1 MEDKRLVAT
10 KKDIIIFFIFA
21 FSFTIFSCMYIDIED
36 FFHKFSI
43 CLFYFIQ
50 PVLAILI
57 NSFIKF
63 MNIKNE
69 IFLKITKILFN
80 IFSFLYIA
88 LMGLIASGVNSFN
101 KYFYKDMNLYKESSE
116 LTLNIIQ
123 NFIC

>member
-10 KKDIIIFFIFA
+10 KNDIIIFFIFA
-21 FSFTIFSCMYIDIED
+21 FSFTIISCMYIDTKNIIKET
-36 FFHKFSI
+36 SI
-43 CLFYFIQ
+43 YLFYFIQ

-101 KYFYKDMNLYKESSE
+101 KDSYERMKFYKESSE

>member
-10 KKDIIIFFIFA
+10 KKDIIIFFVFA
-21 FSFTIFSCMYIDIED
+21 FSFTIFSYMYMYIED
-36 FFHKFSI
+36 FFHRFLI

-50 PVLAILI
+50 PILAILI

-80 IFSFLYIA
+80 IFSFIFIVF
-88 LMGLIASGVNSFN
+88 MGLIASSVNSFN
-101 KYFYKDMNLYKESSE
+101 KDSYERMKFYKESSE

>member
-21 FSFTIFSCMYIDIED
+21 FSFTIISCIYMDTKNFSRRFLTC
-36 FFHKFSI
+36 S
-43 CLFYFIQ
+43 FYFIQ

-69 IFLKITKILFN
+69 KFLKITKILFN
-80 IFSFLYIA
+80 IFSFIFIVFMGFSAYLFFYFAKTYNHDLKLYE
-88 LMGLIASGVNSFN
+88 
-101 KYFYKDMNLYKESSE
+101 ESLE

>member
-1 MEDKRLVAT
+1 MEDKRLIAT
-10 KKDIIIFFIFA
+10 KKDIIIFFVFA
-21 FSFTIFSCMYIDIED
+21 FSFTIISCMYIDTKNIIKET
-36 FFHKFSI
+36 SI
-43 CLFYFIQ
+43 YLFYFIQ

-69 IFLKITKILFN
+69 KFLKITKILFN

-101 KYFYKDMNLYKESSE
+101 KDSYERMKFYKESSE
-116 LTLNIIQ
+116 LTLSIIQ

>member
-10 KKDIIIFFIFA
+10 KNDIIIFFVFA
-21 FSFTIFSCMYIDIED
+21 FSFTIISCMYENIED
-36 FFHKFSI
+36 LFYRIAI
-43 CLFYFIQ
+43 CLSYFIQ

-101 KYFYKDMNLYKESSE
+101 KDSYERMKFYKESSE

>member
-10 KKDIIIFFIFA
+10 KKDIIIFFVFA
-21 FSFTIFSCMYIDIED
+21 FSFTIFSYMYMYIE
-36 FFHKFSI
+36 
-43 CLFYFIQ
+43 
-50 PVLAILI
+50 VLAILI

-101 KYFYKDMNLYKESSE
+101 KDSYERMKFYKESLE
-116 LTLNIIQ
+116 LTLSIIQ

>member
-1 MEDKRLVAT
+1 MEDKRLIAT

-69 IFLKITKILFN
+69 KFLKITKILFN
-80 IFSFLYIA
+80 IFSFIFIIF
-88 LMGLIASGVNSFN
+88 MGVFTSFIYTFN

>member
-10 KKDIIIFFIFA
+10 KNDIIIFFVFA
-21 FSFTIFSCMYIDIED
+21 FSFTIISCMYENIED
-36 FFHKFSI
+36 LFYRIAI
-43 CLFYFIQ
+43 CLEYFIQ

-63 MNIKNE
+63 MNIKNK

-101 KYFYKDMNLYKESSE
+101 KDSYERMKFYKESLE

>member
-10 KKDIIIFFIFA
+10 KNDIIIFFVFA
-21 FSFTIFSCMYIDIED
+21 FSFTIISCMYENIED
-36 FFHKFSI
+36 LFYRIAI
-43 CLFYFIQ
+43 CLSYFIQ

-101 KYFYKDMNLYKESSE
+101 KYSQEDMKFYKESLE
-116 LTLNIIQ
+116 LTLSIIQ

>member
-1 MEDKRLVAT
+1 MEDKRLIAT
-10 KKDIIIFFIFA
+10 KKDIIIFFVFA
-21 FSFTIFSCMYIDIED
+21 FSFTIISCMYIDTKNIIKET
-36 FFHKFSI
+36 SI
-43 CLFYFIQ
+43 YLFYFIQ

-69 IFLKITKILFN
+69 KFLKITKILFN
-80 IFSFLYIA
+80 IFSFIFIV
-88 LMGLIASGVNSFN
+88 LMGFSAYLFF
-101 KYFYKDMNLYKESSE
+101 YFAKTYNHDLKLYEESLK

>member
-21 FSFTIFSCMYIDIED
+21 FSFTIISCMYENIED
-36 FFHKFSI
+36 LFYRIAI
-43 CLFYFIQ
+43 CLEYFIQ

-63 MNIKNE
+63 MNIKNK

-101 KYFYKDMNLYKESSE
+101 KDSYERMKFYKESSE

>member
-10 KKDIIIFFIFA
+10 KKDIIIFFVFA
-21 FSFTIFSCMYIDIED
+21 FSFTIFSYMYMYIED
-36 FFHKFSI
+36 FFHRFLI

-50 PVLAILI
+50 PILAILI

-101 KYFYKDMNLYKESSE
+101 KDSYERMKFYKESLE
-116 LTLNIIQ
+116 LTLSIIQ